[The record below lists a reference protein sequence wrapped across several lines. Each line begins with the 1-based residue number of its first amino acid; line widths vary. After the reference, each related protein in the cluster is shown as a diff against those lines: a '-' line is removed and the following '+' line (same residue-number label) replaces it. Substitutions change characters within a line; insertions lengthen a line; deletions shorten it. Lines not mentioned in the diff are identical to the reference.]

1 MTSTA
6 QLGTVSA
13 NRYASFS
20 PEASATS
27 RRNKVLPVPLL
38 SVKIRGVCSGT
49 LKKPLPIITRWEHK
63 PNYRHY
69 IRQNSR
75 MISLNICFLYF
86 KMLLLYKFHVSDKTK
101 SRALLRRILLVY
113 LVFYQGYKY
122 LNTNS
127 TKFQTNRYKTRQITV
142 GIWEFKR
149 ITLSFNTNILV
160 VMILNFAYTIQ

>member
-69 IRQNSR
+69 VSSR
-75 MISLNICFLYF
+75 IISQNICFLCF

-113 LVFYQGYKY
+113 LVFYQGYRY
-122 LNTNS
+122 LNTKS

-142 GIWEFKR
+142 GI
-149 ITLSFNTNILV
+149 
-160 VMILNFAYTIQ
+160 

>member
-27 RRNKVLPVPLL
+27 SRNKVLPVPLL

-69 IRQNSR
+69 VSSR
-75 MISLNICFLYF
+75 IISLNICFLCF

-113 LVFYQGYKY
+113 LVFYQGYRY

-127 TKFQTNRYKTRQITV
+127 NKFQTNRYKTRQITV
-142 GIWEFKR
+142 GI
-149 ITLSFNTNILV
+149 
-160 VMILNFAYTIQ
+160 

>member
-20 PEASATS
+20 PEASAIS

-69 IRQNSR
+69 VSSR
-75 MISLNICFLYF
+75 IISLNICFLCF

-113 LVFYQGYKY
+113 LVFYQGYRY
-122 LNTNS
+122 LNTKS

-142 GIWEFKR
+142 GI
-149 ITLSFNTNILV
+149 
-160 VMILNFAYTIQ
+160 

>member
-69 IRQNSR
+69 VSSR
-75 MISLNICFLYF
+75 IISLNICFLCF

-113 LVFYQGYKY
+113 LVFYQGYRY

-142 GIWEFKR
+142 VI
-149 ITLSFNTNILV
+149 
-160 VMILNFAYTIQ
+160 